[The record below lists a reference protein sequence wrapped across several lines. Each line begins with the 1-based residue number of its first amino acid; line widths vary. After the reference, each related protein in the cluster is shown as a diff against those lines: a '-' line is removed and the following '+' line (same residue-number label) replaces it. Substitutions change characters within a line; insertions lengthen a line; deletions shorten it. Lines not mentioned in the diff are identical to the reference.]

1 MQTYFWK
8 LQNNEKDTE
17 VMEKAAALI
26 QAGEVVAFPTETVYG
41 LGANGLNSE
50 AVAKIFAAKG
60 RPNDNPLILH
70 IADVK
75 DIEPLTTGL
84 NENAKALME
93 AFWPGPLTLVVDKSE
108 IVPDAVSA
116 GLATV
121 AVRFPANKY
130 AQELIKAC
138 GCPVAAPSAN
148 ISGRP
153 DRKSVV

>member
-8 LQNNEKDTE
+8 LQNNEQDAE

-75 DIEPLTTGL
+75 E
-84 NENAKALME
+84 
-93 AFWPGPLTLVVDKSE
+93 
-108 IVPDAVSA
+108 
-116 GLATV
+116 
-121 AVRFPANKY
+121 
-130 AQELIKAC
+130 
-138 GCPVAAPSAN
+138 
-148 ISGRP
+148 